1 MMTPDGSH
9 FRPLNPKDES
19 PVLKAVAQA
28 AREARQKG
36 QTPVFFS
43 HPKGSQQNPD
53 GETNVGPTSRF

>member
-19 PVLKAVAQA
+19 PIFKAIATA
-28 AREARQKG
+28 ACETRQKG

-43 HPKGSQQNPD
+43 HPKGTDENPE
-53 GETNVGPTSRF
+53 GVVQ